1 MPRRFSFR
9 GRLRFLLRL
18 NRCVSEVLVRLGARP
33 NSQADGDTMAT
44 RETMFR
50 GSLAAAEASRDRR
63 AYSGFISGLFE
74 GIVRR
79 RLFADASVPTMS
91 GAATEFLATLRLLL
105 TDKVDPEV
113 IDRTGEIGEDVLAAF
128 KQIGAFGIKIPRRY
142 GGLGLSQS
150 EYHAVATLLGSHD
163 AATTVLLSAHNSI
176 GVAEPV
182 KLVGSQEQRQR

>member
-1 MPRRFSFR
+1 
-9 GRLRFLLRL
+9 
-18 NRCVSEVLVRLGARP
+18 
-33 NSQADGDTMAT
+33 MAT
-44 RETMFR
+44 KETMFR

-128 KQIGAFGIKIPRRY
+128 KQIGAFGIKIPR
-142 GGLGLSQS
+142 GELFPEQMDPAFVQDGKLNDAGLAEVRRRMPDTDLSELERTRDVNLIANLFSVQDI
-150 EYHAVATLLGSHD
+150 VAYLEKKT
-163 AATTVLLSAHNSI
+163 AAA
-176 GVAEPV
+176 
-182 KLVGSQEQRQR
+182 